1 MLGLISDAVGST
13 LFPMADHKNQHFV
26 PRVHLKPFSIDEK
39 ARAINLFLINKGR
52 SIFGA
57 PVKGQCSR
65 DYLYGADGFLEKRL
79 GRIEGSYAAMLSAV
93 SEPGHLLDND
103 ERFVLRYFT
112 LLQSLRTFGQIE
124 RVLEMMRKIAGFM
137 RQGNEAHGQG
147 WDPADDPTQDQA
159 MMVLMEGFQKQVDT
173 RLFDDLKVVILHNKT
188 GRDFVTSDD
197 PAVTTNRWML
207 QRKRMA
213 TFGTSAAGLVMILPL
228 GPRMVSMIYD
238 PAVYAVNF
246 NTAQGIL
253 DITKEADVLAL
264 NEHQYIRAQEAVYF
278 RRPEEAELIA
288 RDFEA
293 AKPYRL
299 EAWDTFN
306 VARADGGTATHKRY
320 VVGDPK
326 ELAGADDVIM
336 HSARGWP
343 TPSRWPSFL
352 KMRSTA
358 HGFTHGRTIIR
369 RAMMEAKD
377 GTFGSYRKVN

>member
-1 MLGLISDAVGST
+1 MLGLISEAVGST
-13 LFPMADHKNQHFV
+13 SFLMADHKNQHFV
-26 PRVHLKPFSIDEK
+26 PRVHLKPFSIDGRAK
-39 ARAINLFLINKGR
+39 AVNLFLISKGR
-52 SIFGA
+52 PIFGA

-65 DYLYGADGFLEKRL
+65 DYLYGEDGFLEKRL
-79 GRIEGSYAAMLSAV
+79 SRIEGRYAAMLRAL
-93 SEPGHLLDND
+93 SEPSHLLDGD
-103 ERFVLRYFT
+103 DRFVLRYST

-137 RQGNEAHGQG
+137 RRGNEAHGQG

-159 MMVLMEGFQKQVDT
+159 MMALMQGFKEQVDA

-213 TFGTSAAGLVMILPL
+213 SFGTSAAGLVMIMPL

-246 NTAQGIL
+246 NAVQGIL

-288 RDFEA
+288 RDFET

-299 EAWDTFN
+299 DAWDTFN
-306 VARADGGTATHKRY
+306 VARADGGTTTHKRY
-320 VVGDPK
+320 VVGDPE

-358 HGFTHGRTIIR
+358 HGFTQGRTIIR
-369 RAMMEAKD
+369 RAVKEA
-377 GTFGSYRKVN
+377 GAGNFGPYHKVS